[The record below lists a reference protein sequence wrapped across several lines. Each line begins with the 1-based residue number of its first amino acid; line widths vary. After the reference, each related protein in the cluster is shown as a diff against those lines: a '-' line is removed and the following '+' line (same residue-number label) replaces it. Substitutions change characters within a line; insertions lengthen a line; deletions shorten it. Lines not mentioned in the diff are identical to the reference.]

1 MSIHAMLRRAFSL
14 VLTSALLAGAS
25 SVHAH
30 GNGVYS
36 ARFHGAAR
44 PGTFDAPYG
53 STRTYVEL
61 RRALR
66 PIAQRLYSTSNG
78 NERYVYEATLEGE
91 HSSVVLFIDGRAIVA
106 SGTSSTRSR
115 TTAYVTVDRPTADAV
130 VSSLRV
136 ARLDRVAVGERLA
149 GCFSVARAVVRAG
162 EPVAVTLEISNPA
175 DAPAVQRQAGGRQRG
190 VRDNQF
196 HFRVLRDGVSLE
208 ERPGLDFGG
217 PTGFAT
223 IAPGDRATLTADVAL
238 WADLSAAGRYR
249 VECAY
254 ETTLAPAGAEPFSE
268 ADRHRVWD
276 RRFEGAVEFERR

>member
-1 MSIHAMLRRAFSL
+1 MSIPAMLRRAFSL
-14 VLTSALLAGAS
+14 VLTSALLAGPSA
-25 SVHAH
+25 VHAH
-30 GNGVYS
+30 GNGVYA
-36 ARFHGAAR
+36 ARFHSAAR
-44 PGTFDAPYG
+44 PGTIEAPYG
-53 STRTYVEL
+53 SMRTHVEL

-66 PIAQRLYSTSNG
+66 PIAQRLYSTSNS

-91 HSSVVLFIDGRAIVA
+91 HTSVVLFIDGRAMAA
-106 SGTSSTRSR
+106 SGTSATRAR
-115 TTAYVTVDRPTADAV
+115 TTAYVTVDRATADAV

-149 GCFSVARAVVRAG
+149 GRFSVARAVVRAG
-162 EPVAVTLEISNPA
+162 EPVVVTLEISNPA
-175 DAPAVQRQAGGRQRG
+175 DAPAVQRQVGGRQRG
-190 VRDNQF
+190 ARNNQF
-196 HFRVLRDGVSLE
+196 HFRVWRDGVALE

-223 IAPGDRATLTADVAL
+223 NAPGDRATLGADVSL
-238 WADLSAAGRYR
+238 WAELSAPGRYR

-254 ETTLAPAGAEPFSE
+254 ETTLAPAGAEPFSD